1 MKNIVDDFIKKI
13 IDDDIQ
19 ETITVTL
26 PDTQYD
32 NDDQFRPITLDSN
45 NNDFTP
51 DERLTLIY
59 IEDNY
64 VVQDPQNMKIKIN
77 LKRKNEPSE
86 KKLKQ
91 KN

>member
-19 ETITVTL
+19 ETITVTI

-45 NNDFTP
+45 NNNFTP

-64 VVQDPQNMKIKIN
+64 VVQDPQKHED
-77 LKRKNEPSE
+77 KNQP
-86 KKLKQ
+86 KKK
-91 KN
+91 K

>member
-64 VVQDPQNMKIKIN
+64 VVQDLQNMKIKIN
-77 LKRKNEPSE
+77 LKRK
-86 KKLKQ
+86 K
-91 KN
+91 

>member
-13 IDDDIQ
+13 IDNDIQ
-19 ETITVTL
+19 ETITATL
-26 PDTQYD
+26 PDTEYD

-64 VVQDPQNMKIKIN
+64 AVQDLQNMKIKIN
-77 LKRKNEPSE
+77 LKRK
-86 KKLKQ
+86 K
-91 KN
+91 

>member
-19 ETITVTL
+19 ETITVTI

-45 NNDFTP
+45 NNNFTP

>member
-51 DERLTLIY
+51 DERLTLTY

-64 VVQDPQNMKIKIN
+64 VVQDLQNMKIKIN
-77 LKRKNEPSE
+77 LKRK
-86 KKLKQ
+86 K
-91 KN
+91 

>member
-45 NNDFTP
+45 NNNFTP

>member
-64 VVQDPQNMKIKIN
+64 AVQDLQNMKIKIN
-77 LKRKNEPSE
+77 LKRK
-86 KKLKQ
+86 K
-91 KN
+91 

>member
-32 NDDQFRPITLDSN
+32 NDNQFRPITLDSN
-45 NNDFTP
+45 NNNFTP

>member
-32 NDDQFRPITLDSN
+32 NDDQFRPIALDSN
-45 NNDFTP
+45 NNNFTP

>member
-32 NDDQFRPITLDSN
+32 NDHQFRPITLDSN
-45 NNDFTP
+45 NNNFTP